1 MLYIT
6 ILFRKLMYR
15 SRLEGK
21 LDENTLEFLSSISD
35 DFQIARYDILGSQ
48 AHTLMLLENKII
60 TKTEATKILTA
71 LEKIQTQIKK
81 EKFSEK
87 SEAEDIHELIES
99 MVIKK
104 AGKEAGGKMHTARSR
119 NDQVTLD
126 IRMKIRDDINNV
138 CFCLNEVIS
147 TLIQLAEKYH
157 DTIMPLYTHLQ
168 QAQVGLFSHFLLAYA
183 DALFRD
189 LDRFYVTYGRVNE
202 SPLGA
207 GPVGGTS
214 IPIDRQST
222 AKMLG
227 FKGLVE
233 NSIDATSSRDFV
245 AEYVGNS
252 SILMTNLSRM
262 AEDFIIWS
270 TSEFSFLE
278 LSDKFTS
285 TSSVMPQ
292 KKNPDILELI
302 RGKTAQVIGYQMA
315 ILSNLKGLPSGY
327 NRDLQQIKVSIWPTS
342 KIIISSLL
350 VVNSL
355 LKTMNVNEKNLRQAI
370 DEGFSISL
378 DIAEHLV
385 RKGIPFRVSHKIVG
399 HLVQMATNSKKS
411 LTQLSIS
418 EVKETI
424 PSNEINAKE
433 LYKIIQST
441 TPESSLETRM
451 SQGSSGKRE
460 QQRMIADRKRK
471 IQAYEVGTRK
481 RTNEVRIAI
490 EGLESKLK
498 VLTKNKA

>member
-6 ILFRKLMYR
+6 ILIRKLVYR

-35 DFQIARYDILGSQ
+35 DFQIALYDILGSQ

-60 TKTEATKILTA
+60 TKSEATKILTA
-71 LEKIQTQIKK
+71 LEKLKK
-81 EKFSEK
+81 EEFSEK
-87 SEAEDIHELIES
+87 SDAEDIHELIES
-99 MVIKK
+99 LVIKK

-126 IRMKIRDDINNV
+126 IRMKIRDDINII

-147 TLIQLAEKYH
+147 TLIQLAEKYQS
-157 DTIMPLYTHLQ
+157 TIMPLYTHLQ

-245 AEYVGNS
+245 AEYVGNC

-355 LKTMNVNEKNLRQAI
+355 LKTMNVNEKKLRQAI
-370 DEGFSISL
+370 DGGFSISL

-399 HLVQMATNSKKS
+399 HLVQIAANSKKS
-411 LTQLSIS
+411 LSQLSLS

-424 PSNEINAKE
+424 PSKEIDAKE
-433 LYKIIQST
+433 LYTIIQST
-441 TPESSLETRM
+441 TPESSLDTRR
-451 SQGSSGKRE
+451 SQGSSGKHE

-471 IQAYEVGTRK
+471 IQAYVVGTTK
-481 RTNEVRIAI
+481 RTNEVRTAI
-490 EGLESKLK
+490 EVLESKLK